1 MTEVHRHCSLR
12 CSEIHGT
19 HFTGSVETLVHI
31 HFYIVSYNCF
41 CIKLFV
47 LYAEFLPTIVDVH
60 IVVRGK
66 KHVVITFGVDDRC
79 GVGEHLVVQSLAVN
93 VCNNNKQYRKD
104 KENDEKLRQ
113 DACEETEESEGVK

>member
-31 HFYIVSYNCF
+31 HFYIVSCNCF
-41 CIKLFV
+41 CIKFFI
-47 LYAEFLPTIVDVH
+47 LYAEFLSAIVNVH

-66 KHVVITFGVDDRC
+66 KCVVITFDADDCC

-93 VCNNNKQYRKD
+93 VCCNDKQYRKD
-104 KENDEKLRQ
+104 KAHDEKVGQ
-113 DACEETEESEGVK
+113 DACEETEESEGVQ